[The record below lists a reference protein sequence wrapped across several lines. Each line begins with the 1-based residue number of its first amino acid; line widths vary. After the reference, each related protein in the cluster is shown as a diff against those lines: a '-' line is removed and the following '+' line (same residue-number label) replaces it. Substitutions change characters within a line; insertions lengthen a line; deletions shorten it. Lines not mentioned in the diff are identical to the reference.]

1 VLEQLARRFRTVE
14 VVSIGEEGKST
25 LAWGRGE
32 EVGETLE
39 EEEARHFGRRVS
51 LLRADPAAPKATR
64 KGARPAPRR
73 LRGFDGAEDLPSLS
87 RFLEQA
93 LDSPADEGFIA
104 SPVPKLDVVVKLKP
118 VPKENDNAE
127 RQAKRARA
135 RAAARAKEEAEAKA
149 REEALK
155 VRTEAQRKQRELD
168 RRQQMAEEESQAEN
182 ILEEVDGEEVDA
194 PDDIHSAEDDGTG
207 AEPEEE
213 EIEVDVF
220 DDDAGDGSDALDL
233 DA

>member
-1 VLEQLARRFRTVE
+1 
-14 VVSIGEEGKST
+14 
-25 LAWGRGE
+25 
-32 EVGETLE
+32 VGETLE

-104 SPVPKLDVVVKLKP
+104 SPVPKLDVVVKPKP